1 MYNTQVNKFLQKLK
15 NHLIPH
21 EGNNFEPHIAKR
33 EAFKFAVLLLI
44 ILELGFLVQMFVVF
58 DKTKFLASVLP
69 GVLTNMTNE
78 KRTENQL
85 ASLTTNPLLVQAAQL
100 KANDM
105 AARGY
110 FSHDTPDGKTPWYW
124 LDQVGYTYQYAGEN
138 LAVNFVESKDVT
150 EAWMN
155 SPSHRANIVKG
166 NYTEIGIAVS
176 SGMYKGRESIFVV
189 QFFGKPITKTRL
201 SDIISI
207 TSTKPATT
215 NTKPATTKTTKTK
228 VVTPKPTEVK
238 KEAPKQ
244 VSGQTAP
251 VQEKKVVK
259 KVPTDKVLGEDIENA
274 LTSPKSS
281 LKTIYLVVGV
291 LAMIL
296 LLSWLRFKNA
306 PVKAILRSAFLIAV
320 IVALVYINEKIFP
333 VNTLTPTPSANSI
346 SIEK

>member
-1 MYNTQVNKFLQKLK
+1 MNKFLQKLK

-33 EAFKFAVLLLI
+33 QAFKFAVLLLV
-44 ILELGFLVQMFVVF
+44 ILELGLLVQVFVVF

-69 GVLTNMTNE
+69 GVLTSMTNE

-85 ASLTTNPLLVQAAQL
+85 ATLTTNPLLVQAAQL

-166 NYTEIGIAVS
+166 SYTEIGIAVS

-207 TSTKPATT
+207 TNTKPATT
-215 NTKPATTKTTKTK
+215 NTKPATTKTTDAK
-228 VVTPKPTEVK
+228 VVSTKPTEVK

-244 VSGQTAP
+244 VSGQAVAAP
-251 VQEKKVVK
+251 EKVVK
-259 KVPTDKVLGEDIENA
+259 KVPTDKVLGEDIEAA

-281 LKTIYLVVGV
+281 LKTIYLVVGL
-291 LAMIL
+291 LAMML

-346 SIEK
+346 SVEK

>member
-1 MYNTQVNKFLQKLK
+1 M
-15 NHLIPH
+15 
-21 EGNNFEPHIAKR
+21 
-33 EAFKFAVLLLI
+33 LI
-44 ILELGFLVQMFVVF
+44 ILELGFLVQVFVVF
-58 DKTKFLASVLP
+58 DKTKFLAAVLP
-69 GVLTNMTNE
+69 GVLTSMTNE

-85 ASLTTNPLLVQAAQL
+85 ATLTINPLLVEAAQL

-138 LAVNFVESKDVT
+138 LAVNFIESKDVT

-207 TSTKPATT
+207 T
-215 NTKPATTKTTKTK
+215 NTKPATTKTTETK
-228 VVTPKPTEVK
+228 VVTTKPTEVK
-238 KEAPKQ
+238 KEVPKQ

-251 VQEKKVVK
+251 VQEKVVK
-259 KVPTDKVLGEDIENA
+259 KVPADKVLGEDIETA

-291 LAMIL
+291 LAMML

-306 PVKAILRSAFLIAV
+306 PIKAILRSAFLIAV